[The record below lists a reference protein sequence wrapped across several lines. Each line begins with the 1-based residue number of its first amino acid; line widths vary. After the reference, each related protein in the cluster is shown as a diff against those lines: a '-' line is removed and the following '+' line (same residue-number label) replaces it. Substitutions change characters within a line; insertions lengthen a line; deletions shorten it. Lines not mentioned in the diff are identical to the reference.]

1 MWKNKKR
8 NFNHQL
14 NTYNDLTTRNIDI
27 KGIEEVYKLN
37 FMTQNLSNKIKLQRS
52 ETINN
57 KNLQL
62 HKSIER
68 VKKFVPNLAELINIT
83 HKKKLEKKLIKRFEN
98 QETEKI
104 MKEDLKKIIDK
115 RNKIKKSISEKLIT
129 FQKLDKQISD
139 IKLSLYAHSKTEDKP
154 ILLTPNKNINI
165 NKKNFEKR
173 ALSEKNI
180 KKEKIQREKEIKLDF
195 QRRFKILNKRLMQQK
210 KEISQMEK
218 TLPEIELN
226 KNEILSNLKD
236 LEKEKKDLKFIIN
249 NLSDKLYF
257 HYLKILKEGIDTRNQ
272 GLSYIVKEIL
282 SLDKGILLSY
292 FPEYLD
298 NESIKYILEQA
309 KLKIKLD
316 EEQEQMKKLK
326 NYFSDTLKIKKN
338 KKRKS
343 NILKG
348 RNTRLVEI
356 QNNEIKG
363 ITQEGT
369 TNSLIERQTKFD
381 INNNSFWNTNY
392 FSPEKISFTNFKNQ
406 KNLIDEEMNNN
417 KIKKIEINKIKIN
430 KEKENNKFN
439 NSTSGLLDYS
449 IQKENIINNKN
460 NEKDNFYNKLLINHR
475 KLTNS
480 PFHNKKIDLS
490 NLHLIP
496 EKLSLTQVEKYIKT
510 NQRRIS
516 KININKIVEYFLL
529 NKKIK
534 KIKNNLDEKQK
545 NEMQRIFKKYLKKEY
560 SGKLIT
566 EKEKV
571 LSALIGE
578 DNVQPELRKQIRKTK
593 LFFESI
599 KNCGLTNNT
608 PSNEYKVNQISHSF
622 IKKQGI

>member
-1 MWKNKKR
+1 
-8 NFNHQL
+8 
-14 NTYNDLTTRNIDI
+14 
-27 KGIEEVYKLN
+27 
-37 FMTQNLSNKIKLQRS
+37 MTQNLSNKIKLQRS
-52 ETINN
+52 EAINN

-68 VKKFVPNLAELINIT
+68 IKKFVPNLAELINIT

-115 RNKIKKSISEKLIT
+115 RNKIKKSISENLIT

-195 QRRFKILNKRLMQQK
+195 QRRFKILNNRLMQQK
-210 KEISQMEK
+210 KEILQMEK

-392 FSPEKISFTNFKNQ
+392 FSPEKTSFTNFKNQ
-406 KNLIDEEMNNN
+406 KNLI
-417 KIKKIEINKIKIN
+417 
-430 KEKENNKFN
+430 
-439 NSTSGLLDYS
+439 
-449 IQKENIINNKN
+449 
-460 NEKDNFYNKLLINHR
+460 
-475 KLTNS
+475 
-480 PFHNKKIDLS
+480 
-490 NLHLIP
+490 
-496 EKLSLTQVEKYIKT
+496 
-510 NQRRIS
+510 
-516 KININKIVEYFLL
+516 
-529 NKKIK
+529 
-534 KIKNNLDEKQK
+534 
-545 NEMQRIFKKYLKKEY
+545 
-560 SGKLIT
+560 
-566 EKEKV
+566 
-571 LSALIGE
+571 
-578 DNVQPELRKQIRKTK
+578 
-593 LFFESI
+593 
-599 KNCGLTNNT
+599 
-608 PSNEYKVNQISHSF
+608 
-622 IKKQGI
+622 